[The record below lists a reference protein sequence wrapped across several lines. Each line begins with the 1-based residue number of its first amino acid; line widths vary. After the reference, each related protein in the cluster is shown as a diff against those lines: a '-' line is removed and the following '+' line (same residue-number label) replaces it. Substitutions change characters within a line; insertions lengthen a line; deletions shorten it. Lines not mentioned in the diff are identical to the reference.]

1 MVHTP
6 RYMSDRMP
14 EPRRGRRWLGVALA
28 VTLVA
33 GGALYLA
40 LTNDTATKGYE
51 VSRLEQELASKRMEV
66 QKLEAKAAEIKA
78 SLGPALAPEDVQF
91 VAVDKIEYLAATP
104 LPGVAV
110 K

>member
-1 MVHTP
+1 MV
-6 RYMSDRMP
+6 
-14 EPRRGRRWLGVALA
+14 
-28 VTLVA
+28 LVA

-51 VSRLEQELASKRMEV
+51 VSRLEQELADKRMEV
-66 QKLEAKAAEIKA
+66 QKLEAKTAEIKA
-78 SLGPALAPEDVQF
+78 SLVSAAATPDEVQF
-91 VAVDKIEYLAATP
+91 VTVDKIEYLAATP